1 MKYIF
6 FFKNGLRDRI
16 AILGGVNCLLEN
28 IVEDDSQESQ
38 HVRFTNR
45 QHFFFFFFCLFVC
58 LFVFPLFLKV
68 SSIIVALFFLL
79 P

>member
-45 QHFFFFFFCLFVC
+45 QHFFFFFCLFVC